1 MPAAVAPE
9 HFQTHEGFVARL
21 TPELP
26 RSLEA
31 ALSLPTGGFDR
42 ATANG
47 FARPPSSPIVHS
59 LLMLVEVFHF
69 FGHGFPLLALGL
81 HPQ

>member
-1 MPAAVAPE
+1 MPTAVAPE
-9 HFQTHEGFVARL
+9 HFQTHEGFVAGL
-21 TPELP
+21 TPELA

-31 ALSLPTGGFDR
+31 ALRLPTGGFHR
-42 ATANG
+42 ATPNG
-47 FARPPSSPIVHS
+47 FARPPSCPVVHA
-59 LLMLVEVFHF
+59 LLMFVEVFHF